1 MIKRILFL
9 LTLCL
14 SFTAVSVYASPEQ
27 EKALLG
33 RWYSENTDAID
44 PDGEMV
50 SGSVKLSGVDEYL
63 GNNGVNTQGQ
73 VMMTFK
79 YKNGNIVEASW
90 LITAASE
97 WMIKNGSLFEKVVDI
112 RAIPEYA
119 KANGELLND
128 ADQKDFF
135 AQANFK
141 IEDLI
146 PKGQTSED
154 IIVSIDATR
163 FIYKS
168 KNDDGT
174 LVEHTKTRTDK
185 NFSAYKK

>member
-14 SFTAVSVYASPEQ
+14 SFTSAAVYASPEL

-44 PDGEMV
+44 PDGDMV
-50 SGSVKLSGVDEYL
+50 SGSIKISAVDEYL
-63 GNNGVNTQGQ
+63 GNNGTNSQGQ
-73 VMMTFK
+73 VLMTFK
-79 YKNGNIVEASW
+79 YKNGTIVEASW
-90 LITAASE
+90 IVTAASE
-97 WMIKNGSLFEKVVDI
+97 WMIKNGSLFEKVIDI
-112 RAIPEYA
+112 RAIPEYV
-119 KANGELLND
+119 KANGELLSE
-128 ADQKDFF
+128 ADQKEFF

-154 IIVSIDATR
+154 IIVSIDANK
-163 FIYKS
+163 FVSKS

-174 LVEHTKTRTDK
+174 LIEHTKTRTEK

>member
-14 SFTAVSVYASPEQ
+14 SFTSATVYASPEL

-33 RWYSENTDAID
+33 RWYTENTDAMD

-50 SGSVKLSGVDEYL
+50 AGSLKLAGVDEYL
-63 GNNGVNTQGQ
+63 GNNAVNTQGQ
-73 VMMTFK
+73 VIMSFK
-79 YKNGNIVEASW
+79 YKNGNSVEASW
-90 LITAASE
+90 MINAASE
-97 WMIKNGSLFEKVVDI
+97 WQIKNGSLFEKVVDI
-112 RAIPEYA
+112 RATPDTV
-119 KANGELLND
+119 KLNGVAISD
-128 ADQKDFF
+128 AEQKEFF
-135 AQANFK
+135 AQTNFK

-154 IIVSIDATR
+154 IIVSIDATK
-163 FIYKS
+163 FVYKS

-174 LVEHTKTRTDK
+174 LVEHTKTRTEK
-185 NFSAYKK
+185 NYSAYKK

>member
-14 SFTAVSVYASPEQ
+14 SFTSAAVYASPEL

-33 RWYSENTDAID
+33 RWYSENTDAMD
-44 PDGEMV
+44 PDGDMT

-73 VMMTFK
+73 VLMTFK
-79 YKNGNIVEASW
+79 YKNGTTVEASW
-90 LITAASE
+90 IVTAASE
-97 WMIKNGSLFEKVVDI
+97 WMIKNGSLFEKVIDI
-112 RAIPEYA
+112 RAIPEYV
-119 KANGELLND
+119 KANGELLGE
-128 ADQKDFF
+128 ADQKEFF

-154 IIVSIDATR
+154 IIVSIDATK
-163 FIYKS
+163 FVSKS

-174 LVEHTKTRTDK
+174 LVEHTKTRTEK